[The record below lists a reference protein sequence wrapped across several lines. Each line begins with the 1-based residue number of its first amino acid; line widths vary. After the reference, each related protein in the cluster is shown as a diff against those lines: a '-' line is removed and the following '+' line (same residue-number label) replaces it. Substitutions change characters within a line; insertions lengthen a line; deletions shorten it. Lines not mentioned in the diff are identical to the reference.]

1 MKDVKD
7 VLKNYTDCREEKAL
21 LQGQVNE
28 LKEQNIRLEKVTE
41 LNIQMIDN
49 NQTHKPI
56 KYFHFSKD
64 SQLL

>member
-7 VLKNYTDCREEKAL
+7 VLKNYTDCIEEKAL

-49 NQTHKPI
+49 NIRPTNQ
-56 KYFHFSKD
+56 
-64 SQLL
+64 